1 MRPRCVSVNSSFSA
15 PDRRGPTRSASA
27 PSDDHLI
34 DAAAQGDRR
43 ALDDLLRAHQERIYT
58 ICIRMMGN
66 EADARDAT
74 QEAMLA
80 ICRGI
85 SRFDRRS
92 ALSTWVYRVTTNAC
106 LDELRRRSRRP
117 VPQDLPADI
126 AEPGTHAPTDAV
138 VARLTIN
145 VALARL
151 PEDFRAALVLR
162 DIGELDYAEIASV
175 LEIAPGTVRSR
186 IARAR
191 AMLTQD
197 LRNQQSFDDRPNP
210 QP

>member
-1 MRPRCVSVNSSFSA
+1 M
-15 PDRRGPTRSASA
+15 
-27 PSDDHLI
+27 I
-34 DAAAQGDRR
+34 DAAAQGDRA
-43 ALDDLLRAHQERIYT
+43 ALDEVLRTHQERIYT
-58 ICIRMMGN
+58 ICMRMMGN

-80 ICRGI
+80 VCRGI

-117 VPQDLPADI
+117 LPQELPEDFAVPGERA
-126 AEPGTHAPTDAV
+126 ATDAV
-138 VARLTIN
+138 IARLTIDA
-145 VALARL
+145 ALARL

-175 LEIAPGTVRSR
+175 LAIAPGTVRSR

-191 AMLTQD
+191 TMLTQD
-197 LRNQQSFDDRPNP
+197 LRNQQSYDDRPNP
-210 QP
+210 